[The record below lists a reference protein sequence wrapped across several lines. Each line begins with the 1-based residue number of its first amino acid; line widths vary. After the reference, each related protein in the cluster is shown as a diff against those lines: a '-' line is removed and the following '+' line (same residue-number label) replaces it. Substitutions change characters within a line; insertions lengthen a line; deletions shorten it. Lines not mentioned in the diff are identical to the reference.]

1 MITDPKA
8 LEDLRVSW
16 DGVRLLRLKIYRAIT
31 GSATLPGSFTVF
43 IADAAH
49 NLPFLQ
55 ACAVLNDVLAQ
66 LRDEQHFR
74 CGRLGNDRTP
84 LGALV
89 RDSEHAL
96 PWRNY
101 PLIKEAKCCRNA
113 LAHRAKIIPHADC
126 WRYIDA
132 IEAELV
138 QWGIVDA
145 PP

>member
-1 MITDPKA
+1 MITDIKA
-8 LEDLRVSW
+8 MENLRVSW
-16 DGVRLLRLKIYRAIT
+16 DGVRLLRLKIDRTIT

-49 NLPFLQ
+49 NLPFLH
-55 ACAVLNDVLAQ
+55 ACGVFNTVLRQLAK
-66 LRDEQHFR
+66 ER
-74 CGRLGNDRTP
+74 CFSYQGESLG
-84 LGALV
+84 L
-89 RDSEHAL
+89 
-96 PWRNY
+96 
-101 PLIKEAKCCRNA
+101 LIKASVKLSPPVSWVNLQLINEAVKHRHA
-113 LAHRAKIIPHADC
+113 LAHRAKIIPRGDC